1 LKTNE
6 RALNWGQRLFGSFS
20 IAQKIGY
27 GYSLAIGIAV
37 IGATVGL
44 VSGDR
49 YKREAQSRLMVA
61 YQQQYLLSELENS
74 ALGLRSH
81 PQALVAVMAKP
92 IWFDYET
99 KKFLSKL
106 RQARSLMA
114 ELNTF
119 IDQHPDRLALK
130 NTELKRVLQNY
141 ETTIGAYAQFIESLW
156 QKFDPAKLDREELPA
171 AQQQLLDA
179 FRSREAVKLNTQF
192 DRISESL
199 SLVMKTAIEQQNLA
213 NQELIR
219 ASVLRLQIIITSL
232 AVSAFIAA
240 AMAFY
245 TSRAIARPLKAVK
258 QVAQQ
263 VTQDANFDLQ
273 VEVLTQDEVGSLA
286 RSLNQLIQWIG
297 DYTQKLTF
305 SSQMLEK
312 RNQDLAQALQELQ
325 QTQTQL
331 IQTEKMSSLGQMVA
345 GIAHEINNP
354 VNFICGNLF
363 YAEDGIQSLLAAIAL
378 YQSHCVPLTSE
389 LETKLEDLDLE
400 FLKSDLPKLITS
412 MRLGTERI
420 QKIVLSL
427 RNFSRLDESAIKAV
441 DLHEG
446 IDNTLLILNH
456 RFKKGVEAIKHY
468 GDLPL
473 VACYPAQLNQVF
485 MNIITNALDA
495 MLEDDLQPKHL
506 TIQTEKVADNQ
517 VQVKIKDSG
526 PGMPPEVQ
534 KKLFEPF
541 FTTKPVG
548 KGTGLGMS
556 ICYQIV
562 EKHQGRIEVNSAP
575 GKGTEFAIA
584 LPIHQNN

>member
-1 LKTNE
+1 ML
-6 RALNWGQRLFGSFS
+6 QRLSHLQHS
-20 IAQKIGY
+20 GY
-27 GYSLAIGIAV
+27 ATGVV
-37 IGATVGL
+37 IRPV
-44 VSGDR
+44 VD
-49 YKREAQSRLMVA
+49 V
-61 YQQQYLLSELENS
+61 
-74 ALGLRSH
+74 
-81 PQALVAVMAKP
+81 
-92 IWFDYET
+92 
-99 KKFLSKL
+99 
-106 RQARSLMA
+106 
-114 ELNTF
+114 
-119 IDQHPDRLALK
+119 
-130 NTELKRVLQNY
+130 
-141 ETTIGAYAQFIESLW
+141 
-156 QKFDPAKLDREELPA
+156 
-171 AQQQLLDA
+171 
-179 FRSREAVKLNTQF
+179 
-192 DRISESL
+192 
-199 SLVMKTAIEQQNLA
+199 
-213 NQELIR
+213 
-219 ASVLRLQIIITSL
+219 
-232 AVSAFIAA
+232 
-240 AMAFY
+240 

-258 QVAQQ
+258 RVAQQ
-263 VTQDANFDLQ
+263 VTQEANFDLQ
-273 VEVLTQDEVGSLA
+273 VEVSTEDEVGSLA

-363 YAEDGIQSLLAAIAL
+363 YAEDGIQSLLAALNL
-378 YQSHCVPLTSE
+378 YQAHCTPLSSDI
-389 LETKLEDLDLE
+389 ETKLEDLDLD

-446 IDNTLLILNH
+446 IDDTLLILNH
-456 RFKKGVEAIKHY
+456 RFKKGVEAIKQY

-506 TIQTEKVADNQ
+506 TIQTEKVAENQ
-517 VQVKIKDSG
+517 VQVKIRDSG

-575 GKGTEFAIA
+575 GEGTEFAIA
-584 LPIHQNN
+584 LPIQQNT